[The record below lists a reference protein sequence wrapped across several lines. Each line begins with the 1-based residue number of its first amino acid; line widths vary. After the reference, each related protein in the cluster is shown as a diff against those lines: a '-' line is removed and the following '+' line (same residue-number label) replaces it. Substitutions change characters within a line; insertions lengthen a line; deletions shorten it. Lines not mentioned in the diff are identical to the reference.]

1 MAEATK
7 EPPAE
12 SGTVR
17 LPKELCRRL
26 AIIAQHSDRAIGE
39 IVAGW
44 IGPRVNK
51 EYRETIR
58 SMSAELGG
66 GEG

>member
-1 MAEATK
+1 MADTTK
-7 EPPAE
+7 EQHAE

-17 LPKELCRRL
+17 LPKELVRKL
-26 AIIAQHSDRAIGE
+26 GIIAQHSDRAIGE

-51 EYRETIR
+51 EYRETVR
-58 SMSAELGG
+58 SMTVELGG
-66 GEG
+66 EGG